1 MGDFD
6 FLDDSAAKT
15 RVLKASPKP
24 VAKKLTPEQDKQANV
39 LAGCMMVVA
48 AFVVIG
54 AIGLFF
60 GAGTPGESHAV
71 VDARECITGM
81 LNYPDTASFG
91 WDKAVERFGKRGF
104 AVTSTVQAKNGFGV
118 PETKAW
124 TVRLRYNEKNE
135 CEIISAWF
143 HN

>member
-6 FLDDSAAKT
+6 FLGDESLSKT
-15 RVLKASPKP
+15 RVLKSKPKP
-24 VAKKLTPEQDKQANV
+24 LTPKQDKQANA

-48 AFVVIG
+48 ALVVIG
-54 AIGLFF
+54 AIGSFF
-60 GAGTPGESHAV
+60 GAGPPGEAHAV
-71 VDARECITGM
+71 VDARECITTM

-118 PETKAW
+118 PETKVW
-124 TVRLRYNEKNE
+124 TVRLRYNDKNE
-135 CEIISAWF
+135 CEIIQAWF
-143 HN
+143 HQ